1 MDNKSTNIKER
12 VLQIAEIKGISKE
25 KFIESIGMTYGNF
38 KGKSKNTP
46 LNSNAIEDILTSN
59 RDIDPEWLL
68 TGKGEM
74 LRSDNSN
81 LVAKPI
87 PSLRKTIDPLYELQ
101 RIPVYNLDATMG
113 LVPTLN
119 DNGIDEDKI
128 IDYIE
133 IGALPECDGA
143 TTATGDSMYPLLKAG
158 DLVAYKSITVH
169 RDNIFFGEIYLL
181 AILLDESTT
190 MKTVKFV
197 QHSDLGEDYIKIVSH
212 NQHHPPKD
220 IHLKKIAA
228 MGLVRASIRIHN

>member
-1 MDNKSTNIKER
+1 MDKSMILNRLKEVMNFTTNVELAQFLGVSKSTLSNWYSR
-12 VLQIAEIKGISKE
+12 NSLDYDLLFSKCE
-25 KFIESIGMTYGNF
+25 QVVD
-38 KGKSKNTP
+38 
-46 LNSNAIEDILTSN
+46 LN
-59 RDIDPEWLL
+59 WLL

-113 LVPTLN
+113 LVPILN

>member
-1 MDNKSTNIKER
+1 MDKSMILNRLKEVMNFTTNVELAQFLGVSKSTLSNWYSR
-12 VLQIAEIKGISKE
+12 NSLDYDLLFSKCE
-25 KFIESIGMTYGNF
+25 QVVD
-38 KGKSKNTP
+38 
-46 LNSNAIEDILTSN
+46 LN
-59 RDIDPEWLL
+59 WLL

-113 LVPTLN
+113 LVPILN

-143 TTATGDSMYPLLKAG
+143 TTVTGDSMYPLLKAG

>member
-1 MDNKSTNIKER
+1 MEKLNTLQRLKLYIDYKGLTNKEFELSVGFSNGAFASQLKKNRTIGVDKLENI
-12 VLQIAEIKGISKE
+12 LLAYPEI
-25 KFIESIGMTYGNF
+25 N
-38 KGKSKNTP
+38 
-46 LNSNAIEDILTSN
+46 
-59 RDIDPEWLL
+59 PEWVL
-68 TGKGEM
+68 TGRGDM

-87 PSLRKTIDPLYELQ
+87 PSHRKTVDPLYELQ

-113 LVPTLN
+113 LVPILN

-158 DLVAYKSITVH
+158 DLVAYKSIVVH